1 MVEFLKIQYRLGAID
16 EAYLD
21 KLVSKGK
28 LIKEQKKLILDSSKA

>member
-21 KLVSKGK
+21 KLIAHKRITEK
-28 LIKEQKKLILDSSKA
+28 DKELIVYQK